1 MAIRKRPAAIA
12 AGAVMS
18 VLLFSA
24 CSSGGGGAAS
34 GDVEIEFFQ
43 SKSES
48 IKVVDQLIKEFE
60 ASNEGITV
68 TQTSVPDALTVLQ
81 SRLAK
86 GDVPDVI
93 GLNVSNLNDIATSG
107 ILKDLSGT
115 AAADAVDNAGAQEYA
130 DKLGPQGSTVAVPW
144 AVNAQVVLYDI
155 DQFAELGLTVPTT
168 WDEFIATAQ
177 AVKDAGK
184 EPFTFTWKDS
194 WTAKLVFNSIAGSL
208 QGADFWSGL
217 QDGSATF
224 ADSQAYADTAK
235 KLLELKALAQS
246 DPFGTTY
253 DAGNSAF
260 ANGDSVMYVQGTWAI
275 PEIRAT
281 NPDKNIGTFVM
292 PVGGAA
298 GDSVLLSGPD
308 SVLAI
313 ADGTERT
320 DAAQKFVD
328 FLLSAGAQT
337 TFTEDQYL
345 FSVRNDVPATDDAL
359 SALKTDWLDEGRT
372 AMYPDSMVKG
382 SSNMAAIVQQFLID
396 EDANAFRKALDS
408 DFAANGVK

>member
-1 MAIRKRPAAIA
+1 MAIRKRRAAIA
-12 AGAVMS
+12 AGAVIS
-18 VLLFSA
+18 ALLLSA
-24 CSSGGGGAAS
+24 CSSGSGGGN

-48 IKVVDQLIKEFE
+48 IEVVDQLIKEFE
-60 ASNEGITV
+60 ASNSGITV
-68 TQTSVPDALTVLQ
+68 TQTSVPDPLTVLQ

-86 GDVPDVI
+86 GDVPDII

-130 DKLGPQGSTVAVPW
+130 DKLGVQGSTVAVPW

-155 DQFAELGLTVPTT
+155 DQFTELGLTVPTT
-168 WDEFIATAQ
+168 WEEFIATAQ
-177 AVKDAGK
+177 AVKDAGR

-194 WTAKLVFNSIAGSL
+194 WTAKLVFNSVAGSL
-208 QGADFWSGL
+208 QGPDFWAGL

-224 ADSQAYADTAK
+224 ADSPAYAETAK
-235 KLLELKALAQS
+235 KLLELKALAQP

-260 ANGDSVMYVQGTWAI
+260 ANGDSAMYVQGTWAI

-292 PVGGAA
+292 PVGGSAE
-298 GDSVLLSGPD
+298 DSVLLSGPD
-308 SVLAI
+308 SVLAV

-328 FLLSAGAQT
+328 FLLGAQAQQ

-345 FSVRNDVPATDDAL
+345 FSVRNDVPATDEAL
-359 SALKTDWLDEGRT
+359 TALKTDWLDEGRT
-372 AMYPDSMVKG
+372 AMYPDSMVRG

-396 EDANAFRKALDS
+396 EDANAFLEALDS

>member
-1 MAIRKRPAAIA
+1 MAAIRRHAALA
-12 AGAVMS
+12 AGAVIS
-18 VLLFSA
+18 ALLL
-24 CSSGGGGAAS
+24 SSCAGGGAATNN

-48 IKVVDQLIKEFE
+48 IDVVDQLIAEFE
-60 ASNEGITV
+60 ASNKGITV
-68 TQTSVPDALTVLQ
+68 KQTSVPDALTVLQ

-107 ILKDLSGT
+107 LLKDLTGT
-115 AAADAVDNAGAQEYA
+115 AAADAVDNQGAQEYA
-130 DKLGPQGSTVAVPW
+130 DKLGVEGSTVAVPW
-144 AVNAQVVLYDI
+144 AVNAQVVLYDV
-155 DQFAELGLTVPTT
+155 DQFAQLGLTVPTT
-168 WDEFIATAQ
+168 WDEFVATAQ

-208 QGADFWSGL
+208 QGDDFWSKL

-224 ADSQAYADTAK
+224 ADSPAYAQTAQ
-235 KLLELKALAQS
+235 KLLELKALAQA

-260 ANGDSVMYVQGTWAI
+260 ADGASVMYVQGTWAI

-292 PVGGAA
+292 PVG
-298 GDSVLLSGPD
+298 DSPEKNVLLSGPD

-313 ADGTERT
+313 AAGSERA

-328 FLLSAGAQT
+328 FLLGAGAQK

-345 FSVRNDVPATDDAL
+345 FSVRNDVPAGDEAL
-359 SALKTDWLDEGRT
+359 TALKTEWLDKGRT

-382 SSNMAAIVQQFLID
+382 SSNMAAIVQQYLLD
-396 EDANAFRKALDS
+396 EDADAFLSALDA

>member
-1 MAIRKRPAAIA
+1 MAPRRTHAAVT
-12 AGAVMS
+12 AGAAVTA
-18 VLLFSA
+18 LLLAA
-24 CSSGGGGAAS
+24 CSGGDSGAGGGK
-34 GDVEIEFFQ
+34 VEVEFFQ

-48 IKVVDQLIKEFE
+48 IEVVDRLIEEFE
-60 ASNEGITV
+60 ATHEGITV

-107 ILKDLSGT
+107 LLKDLSGT
-115 AAADAVDNAGAQEYA
+115 AAAEAVDNEGAQAYA
-130 DKLGPQGSTVAVPW
+130 DELGVPDQTVAVPW
-144 AVNAQVVLYDI
+144 AVNAQVVLYDV
-155 DQFAELGLTVPTT
+155 DQFAELGLEVPTT
-168 WDEFIATAQ
+168 WEEFLAAAQ
-177 AVKDAGK
+177 AIKDAGS

-194 WTAKLVFNSIAGSL
+194 WTAKLVFNSVAGSL
-208 QGADFWSGL
+208 QGPDFWSQL

-224 ADSQAYADTAK
+224 AESPAYAETAE
-235 KLLELKALAQS
+235 KLLELKAFAQP

-253 DAGNSAF
+253 DAGNAAF

-275 PEIRAT
+275 PEIRET
-281 NPDKNIGTFVM
+281 NPDKNIGTFVL
-292 PVGGAA
+292 PA
-298 GDSVLLSGPD
+298 GETAEDSVLLSGPD
-308 SVLAI
+308 SVIAI
-313 ADGTERT
+313 AEGSRNA
-320 DAAQKFVD
+320 DAAQQFVD
-328 FLLSAGAQT
+328 FLLDADAQT

-345 FSVRNDVPATDDAL
+345 FSVRGDVPASDEAL
-359 SALKTDWLDEGRT
+359 ASLKTDWLDEGRT

-396 EDANAFRKALDS
+396 EDVATFLDALDA

>member
-1 MAIRKRPAAIA
+1 MAVYRRHAAVAAGAAIA
-12 AGAVMS
+12 A
-18 VLLFSA
+18 LLL
-24 CSSGGGGAAS
+24 SSCAGGTTGEGD

-48 IKVVDQLIKEFE
+48 IDVVDQLIAEFE
-60 ASNEGITV
+60 ASHEGITV
-68 TQTSVPDALTVLQ
+68 TQTAVPDALTVLQ

-107 ILKDLSGT
+107 LLKDLAGT
-115 AAADAVDNAGAQEYA
+115 AAAEAVDNEGAQAYA
-130 DKLGPQGSTVAVPW
+130 DKLGVEGQTVAVPW
-144 AVNAQVVLYDI
+144 AVNAQVVLYDV

-177 AVKDAGK
+177 AVKDAGQ

-208 QGADFWSGL
+208 QGDDFWSQL
-217 QDGSATF
+217 QDGSAAF
-224 ADSQAYADTAK
+224 SGSPAYTETAE
-235 KLLELKALAQS
+235 KLLELKALAQA

-253 DAGNSAF
+253 DAGNAAF
-260 ANGDSVMYVQGTWAI
+260 ADGDSVMYVQGTWAI

-292 PVGGAA
+292 PVGDAPE
-298 GDSVLLSGPD
+298 DSVLLSGPD
-308 SVLAI
+308 SVLAVSNESEH
-313 ADGTERT
+313 AE
-320 DAAQKFVD
+320 AAQEFVD
-328 FLLSAGAQT
+328 FLMGADAQK

-345 FSVRNDVPATDDAL
+345 FSVRNDVPAEDEAL
-359 SALKTDWLDEGRT
+359 SALKSDWLDQGRT

-382 SSNMAAIVQQFLID
+382 SSNMAAIVQQYLLD
-396 EDANAFRKALDS
+396 EDAGAFLSALDA